1 MARVSVVNREQ
12 VPEELQT
19 AFDEVVGS
27 RGRGDNVVSSGPT
40 SILIN
45 SPEMARRCVQLSA
58 YLRGESTL
66 PKKIQELAM
75 LTTARSMDCQ
85 FIWNAH
91 AASGRQSG
99 LSDALVDSLRENR
112 PLPPM
117 PADEAA
123 VVNYGMEFYT
133 THKVSEATF
142 RAALEQF
149 GAQGLAELTTLMG
162 YYALLAFNA
171 NAFQIDLP
179 ERPTEPLLPV

>member
-1 MARVSVVNREQ
+1 MVRVPLVNREQ
-12 VPEELQT
+12 VPEHLHS

-27 RGRGDNVVSSGPT
+27 RGRGSNVVSSGPT

-45 SPEMARRCVQLSA
+45 SPEMARRCVQLSS

-75 LTTARSMDCQ
+75 LTTARSLDCQ
-85 FIWNAH
+85 YIWNAH
-91 AASGRQSG
+91 AASGRQAG
-99 LSDALVDSLRENR
+99 LNDALVDSLRENR

-117 PADEAA
+117 PSDEAA
-123 VVNYGMEFYT
+123 VVNYGMEFYK
-133 THKVSEATF
+133 THKVSATTF
-142 RAALEQF
+142 QAALDQF
-149 GAQGLAELTTLMG
+149 GPQGLAELTTLMG

-179 ERPTEPLLPV
+179 ERPAESLLPV